1 MNNKGY
7 FVTGI
12 GTGVGK
18 TIVSAVLCKALGAD
32 YFKPLQCGELD
43 APETEKISS
52 LVPGTYIH
60 PTLYALREPVS
71 PHRAARMEG
80 VEICLDRIQLPQS
93 DRIVIVEGAGGLLVP
108 LNDTETIA
116 DLAYKLNLPLVLVVN
131 HYLGS
136 LNHTLLSLEYIR
148 SRKLPFAGI
157 IFNGQPDAESERIIG
172 LLGRADVLGSVAHM
186 DKPNPEQVAQA
197 AANIKIV

>member
-1 MNNKGY
+1 MNNRGY

-32 YFKPLQCGELD
+32 YFKPLQCGDLD
-43 APETEKISS
+43 APEAEKISR

-60 PTLYALREPVS
+60 PTIYALREPVS

-80 VEICLDRIQLPQS
+80 AEICLDTIQLPQS

-116 DLAYKLNLPLVLVVN
+116 DLAQKLNLPLVLVVN

-136 LNHTLLSLEYIR
+136 LNHTLLSLHYIR

-157 IFNGQPDAESERIIG
+157 VFNGQSDAESERIIG
-172 LLGRADVLGSVAHM
+172 LLGGADVLGHVFYM
-186 DKPNPEQVAQA
+186 DEPNPELVAQA

>member
-52 LVPGTYIH
+52 LAPGTYIH

-108 LNDTETIA
+108 LNDRETIA

-172 LLGRADVLGSVAHM
+172 LLGRADVLGSVAYM